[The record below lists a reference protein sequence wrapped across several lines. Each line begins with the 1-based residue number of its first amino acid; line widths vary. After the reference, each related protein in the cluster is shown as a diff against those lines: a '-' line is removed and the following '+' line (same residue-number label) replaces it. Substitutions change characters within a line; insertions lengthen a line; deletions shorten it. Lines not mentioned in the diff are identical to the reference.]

1 MKTSLSLS
9 LIVAGFGALTACSSD
24 EGDDRNAG
32 GTGSSLAGTG
42 GQVGVAGTSSGGAG
56 GTSSGGGAGGGDA
69 LPAMGSLGEPLTITT
84 EGVVDTANGTNINGG
99 IAVTQSATQEVDPT
113 IELRANG
120 LCFKGTTATVPD
132 ANSYGT
138 HWGAEMILD
147 LNRGANPDAPTGDAG
162 ADAGGADAGGPV
174 LGQVAQDWPQGNVI
188 GFSYRLVGND
198 TAAADQGV
206 PPAQV
211 RFKATPVGA
220 VPADDNYC
228 SSRTPTS
235 GTRENVLFSDVIFEC
250 WNEGNYSLADDPIQY
265 VQDPDPKVVGT
276 RENPRAFR
284 NISWQISS
292 DVMVPPI
299 AYDFCVTDLR
309 PILAP

>member
-42 GQVGVAGTSSGGAG
+42 GQVGVAGTSGGGTGGGSSGGAG
-56 GTSSGGGAGGGDA
+56 GGGST
-69 LPAMGSLGEPLTITT
+69 PAMGRLGEPITITT

-99 IAVTQSATQEVDPT
+99 IAVTNSATQVVLPT
-113 IELRANG
+113 IELRAGG

-132 ANSYGT
+132 TSSYGT

-147 LNRGANPDAPTGDAG
+147 LNRGANPDAPTVDAG
-162 ADAGGADAGGPV
+162 ADAGGADAGLV

-188 GFSYRLVGND
+188 GFAYTLVGND
-198 TAAADQGV
+198 TAAANLGV
-206 PPAQV
+206 PSAQV

-228 SSRTPTS
+228 SNRTPTS

-250 WNEGNYSLADDPIQY
+250 WAEGNYSLADDPIQY

-309 PILAP
+309 PILSP